1 MKEDYLKEK
10 IKFNTEIIKLLVIVV
25 LATGGGVVSLIISG
39 THNSAR
45 VFIIEFLGFV
55 IIVIIYSVIYICL

>member
-25 LATGGGVVSLIISG
+25 LATGGGVVSLINQEL
-39 THNSAR
+39 T
-45 VFIIEFLGFV
+45 
-55 IIVIIYSVIYICL
+55 IVQGCLLLSFWDL